1 VSDNF
6 GLQWAL
12 RVISREPA
20 KPSTIPVD
28 QRAEAFADLA
38 AAYEVLADQAG
49 ADGEVDREIG
59 RRELSEHYEWLA
71 EQWRREGDLP

>member
-1 VSDNF
+1 MTTNF
-6 GLQWAL
+6 GVQWAYA
-12 RVISREPA
+12 VIGREPA

-38 AAYEVLADQAG
+38 AAYGVLADQAA
-49 ADGEVDREIG
+49 ADGDVDREIS